1 MVAIQVRD
9 VPERVRS
16 VLASEA
22 ERRGQSLQVFL
33 ADVLERE
40 AASARNR
47 ALLRELV
54 DRPIATV
61 TGDIDVVELIAR
73 QREERTNAI
82 LGASGRPH
90 DPRAD

>member
-1 MVAIQVRD
+1 MVAIQIRD

-16 VLASEA
+16 VLADEA

-47 ALLRELV
+47 ALLNELR
-54 DRPIATV
+54 DRPVAV
-61 TGDIDVVELIAR
+61 ARGGIDVVDLIAK

-82 LGASGRPH
+82 LEASGHGDGVRG
-90 DPRAD
+90 D